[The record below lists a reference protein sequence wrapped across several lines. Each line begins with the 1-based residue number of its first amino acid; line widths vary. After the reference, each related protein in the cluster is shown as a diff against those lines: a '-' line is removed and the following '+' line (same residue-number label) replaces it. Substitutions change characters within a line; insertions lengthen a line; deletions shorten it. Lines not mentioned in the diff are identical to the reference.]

1 MNAGRFGL
9 ALSCAVL
16 IALTATA
23 ASASAASCVV
33 RKNVEAIIDD
43 SGSMSGTDSDRL
55 RVQGLNLIMNTPGNE
70 NKLLGAVEFGT
81 DANTVFDPGP
91 IGANRTAFSQALDQK
106 IQADNGSTDYNAAF
120 SLAKAHNPNADG
132 RLFLTDGGHNGDA
145 YANGHQGG
153 PPTNTV
159 GLGFIAGDDETRL
172 KTIASETGGIY
183 RKAADDSELQAAMN
197 DVNARINC
205 QPIPVRFTD
214 VFAKSGKT
222 KTRRLTIPK
231 GIRSVAFTLSW
242 VKSADKFDI
251 GRFRIYRGK
260 KLVAIA
266 KARRLKVR
274 KRRGA
279 TFVTVK
285 VSRVVRGKMRF
296 RLKASKISSS
306 SFAGVKLVTQA
317 SRSKKK

>member
-1 MNAGRFGL
+1 LKVGRLGL
-9 ALSCAVL
+9 ALSCALL
-16 IALTATA
+16 IALIAT
-23 ASASAASCVV
+23 ASASAAACVV

-43 SGSMSGTDSDRL
+43 SGSMSGTDSNRL
-55 RVQGLNLIMNTPGNE
+55 RVQGLNLIMNTLGNE
-70 NKLLGAVEFGT
+70 NKLLGAVEFGS

-91 IGANRTAFSQALDQK
+91 IGANRAAFAQALDTK

-120 SLAKAHNPNADG
+120 DLAKTHNPNADS
-132 RLFLTDGGHNGDA
+132 RLFLTDGGHNGDT

-159 GLGFIAGDDETRL
+159 GLGFITGDDETRL

-214 VFAKSGKT
+214 LFAKTGKT
-222 KTRRLTIPK
+222 KTRKLTIPK

-242 VKSADKFDI
+242 VNSTDKFDI
-251 GRFRIYRGK
+251 SRFRIYRGK
-260 KLVAIA
+260 KLVGIA
-266 KARRLKVR
+266 KARKLKVR
-274 KRRGA
+274 KRRGT
-279 TFVTVK
+279 TFMTVK
-285 VSRVVRGKMRF
+285 VSRVVRGKLRF
-296 RLKASKISSS
+296 RLKASKITSNT
-306 SFAGVKLVTQA
+306 FTGVKLTTQA